1 MRAARLS
8 HEPGEPGTDH
18 AGAAVDSWFVGEAD
32 LAVDG
37 VGFALH
43 DVVAI
48 TGPAPFSGWGV
59 GGFLSPQHL
68 HPTAR
73 VVIDL
78 RGDRFILVDG
88 DDADIAA
95 WLHDR
100 VPDLALLELA
110 RDPDEATP
118 VVRAAIAPFPPVAT
132 MLNTGGRGTEFAVS
146 AVPGLVG
153 VPQEEA
159 GKGVGGSPVLGVVV
173 ERQTLEV
180 GEARF
185 AVTRLLVR
193 ESIDTMLGLVGMD
206 VLRGTVLAVAADRG
220 RPVWWL
226 VPPDHV

>member
-1 MRAARLS
+1 
-8 HEPGEPGTDH
+8 
-18 AGAAVDSWFVGEAD
+18 
-32 LAVDG
+32 
-37 VGFALH
+37 
-43 DVVAI
+43 
-48 TGPAPFSGWGV
+48 V

-78 RGDRFILVDG
+78 RGDRFILVDAA
-88 DDADIAA
+88 DADIAT
-95 WLHDR
+95 WLRDR
-100 VPDLALLELA
+100 APDLVLLELA

-118 VVRAAIAPFPPVAT
+118 VVDAAVAPFAPVAT
-132 MLNTGGRGTEFAVS
+132 MLNTGGRGTEFAVG

-159 GKGVGGSPVLGVVV
+159 GKGVGGSPVHGIVV
-173 ERQTLEV
+173 ERQTLQV

-185 AVTRLLVR
+185 PVPRLLVR

-206 VLRGTVLAVAADRG
+206 VLRGTILAVAAERG

-226 VPPDHV
+226 VPADSL

>member
-1 MRAARLS
+1 AVLAGQPTRLILDTGSTDHVLIIELVRAAGLA
-8 HEPGEPGTDH
+8 HELGEPGTAH
-18 AGAAVDSWFVGEAD
+18 ARASVASWFVGGAHR
-32 LAVDG
+32 AVDG
-37 VGFALH
+37 GAFALH

-73 VVIDL
+73 IVIDL
-78 RGDRFILVDG
+78 RGDRFIVVDG
-88 DDADIAA
+88 DDADIAI

-110 RDPDEATP
+110 RDHDEATP
-118 VVRAAIAPFPPVAT
+118 VVRAAIAPFPPVPT
-132 MLNTGGRGTEFAVS
+132 MLNTGGRGTEFAVI

-153 VPQEEA
+153 VPQEEGGQGA
-159 GKGVGGSPVLGVVV
+159 GGSPGLGVLV

-180 GEARF
+180 GDARF

-193 ESIDTMLGLVGMD
+193 ESIET
-206 VLRGTVLAVAADRG
+206 
-220 RPVWWL
+220 
-226 VPPDHV
+226 